1 MTKLNN
7 FIAEFIGTFIFV
19 SVILRVGEPVP
30 IALALL
36 TAIHFGEKI
45 SGGHYNPIVTGV
57 MIANKK
63 LQFSDAPMYLG
74 GQVLGAALALV
85 FANIITGD
93 SVSVPSVS
101 TGGILD
107 GIKSVTS
114 GVTGAASSVA
124 GAAKS
129 AATGA

>member
-1 MTKLNN
+1 MSKLNN
-7 FIAEFIGTFIFV
+7 FVAEFIGTFIFV

-74 GQVLGAALALV
+74 GQILGAAMALV
-85 FANIITGD
+85 FSNILAGEGL
-93 SVSVPSVS
+93 SVPSIP
-101 TGGILD
+101 TGGVLG
-107 GIKSVTS
+107 GIKKAAGTA
-114 GVTGAASSVA
+114 TGVA

-129 AATGA
+129 ALT